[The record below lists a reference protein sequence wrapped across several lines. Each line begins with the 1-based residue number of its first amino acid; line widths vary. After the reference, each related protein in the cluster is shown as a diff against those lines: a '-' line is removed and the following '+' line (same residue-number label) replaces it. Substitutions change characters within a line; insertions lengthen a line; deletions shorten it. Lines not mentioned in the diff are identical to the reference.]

1 MKGPIARRR
10 SECSLAGEVYLQEG
24 MDVLTEH
31 SGRTSKQVQG
41 GGWESCYHSEDL
53 LTPDLEIST
62 EFLAR
67 LQSPESREEEPNAL
81 WPLVTFAF
89 STLYLNYLS
98 FYFLF
103 L

>member
-10 SECSLAGEVYLQEG
+10 SECSLAGELYLQEG

-31 SGRTSKQVQG
+31 GGRTSKQVQG
-41 GGWESCYHSEDL
+41 RWGSCYHSEDL

-67 LQSPESREEEPNAL
+67 VPQSPESREEEPNAL

-98 FYFLF
+98 FYFFF